1 MRDPEELIRAE
12 LFSVERLDQHAESL
26 AKAQRVTDQPKTDR
40 RLATRL
46 RDNGRVL
53 VDAYRTIA
61 EAIREERAITP
72 AAEWLVDNFHAV
84 EEQIRLIRGDLPPG
98 YYRQLPKLADGPFE
112 GYPRVF
118 GLAWAFIA
126 HTDSRFDPQMLS
138 RFVQAYQRV
147 QPLTIGEL
155 WAVAITL
162 RVILVENLRRAAER
176 IVRSRAARQDA
187 DALAD
192 RLLGVGTRQPEPPE
206 AALQRLNRGP
216 LPRAFAVQLV
226 QRLRDQ
232 DPKVTPALVW
242 LDQRLEA
249 QGTTA
254 DEIVQEEHLGQGA
267 MNVTVRNVITSM
279 RLISSTDWAELFE
292 SVSLVDAALAADH
305 DFGAMDFPTR
315 DRYRHA
321 IEELSR
327 GSARSEIEV
336 ARSAIAA
343 ANRASEESRIDD
355 AATSRRHDP
364 GYYLIADG
372 RRAFEREIGFRAPLK
387 DWLKRTETATGILGY
402 LGFIAVL
409 TVLILSLPLLLAA
422 HAGGGGLTLALLM
435 VLALVPATDLAVAL
449 VNRDLTRHHK
459 PELLPGLEL
468 RDGVPPSLRT
478 MVAVPTLLT
487 TCAEVEGQIEHLEVR
502 YLASADAGISF
513 ALLTDWTDSPNEHAS
528 GDQELVAVAARGIA
542 RLNQRYGPAMD
553 GERFF
558 LFHRRRVWNERER
571 QWMGWERK
579 RGKLHELNRLLR
591 GATDT
596 TFVAA
601 QGRNLAVP
609 SGIRY
614 VITLDA
620 DTRLPRGAARRLVGK
635 MAHPLN
641 RPQLDPSSGRVI
653 EGYAVLQP
661 RVTPSLPADK
671 EGSVFQR
678 VFSGPPGID
687 PYAFAVSD
695 VYQDLFGEGSYSGKG
710 IYDVDVFEAALQGR
724 VADNTLLSHDLFEG
738 IFARAGLA
746 SDIEVVEEFPE
757 RYDVAAARE
766 HRWARGD
773 WQLIPWILGSGRSSK
788 SDRRRSAIPL
798 IGRWK
803 MADNLRRTLS
813 APAILLALVAGWMLL
828 PLASAAGW
836 TGFIVLTI
844 ALPRL
849 LPFFAGIIPRR
860 QGISKRS
867 HVRAVAVDLALGLS
881 QIALLVTFLAHQ
893 TWLMTD
899 AIIRTLFRLLVTR
912 RMMLEWVTAAQAK
925 LGTHLDLKGFYRRMV
940 GAVGIAALA
949 AVAVACTEPRSL
961 ALAAPFVILWMLSP
975 GIAFWISLPPPA
987 QGLNPVSAAD
997 AQVLRL
1003 GARRTWRFFETFVTA
1018 EDHMLPPD
1026 NFQESPKPVVA
1037 HRTSPTNLGLYLLST
1052 IAARDFGWMGI
1063 FETTQR
1069 LDATFTSMN
1078 RLDRFRGHFYN
1089 WYDTTDL
1096 HALEPKYVSSVD
1108 SGNLAGDLLVLGNA
1122 CREMIDRPVVSTQ
1135 WLAGIADALELT
1147 RESLRALTDDK
1158 RTQTVTRKQLQDE
1171 LDAVAGLL
1179 AAHSPDSST
1188 HRCAPAGPRA
1198 ARRHHR
1204 RHRPH
1209 SRRRTR

>member
-343 ANRASEESRIDD
+343 ANRAAEESRIDD

-513 ALLTDWTDSPNEHAS
+513 ALLTDWTDSPTRACIGRPGTSRGRRPRNR
-528 GDQELVAVAARGIA
+528 AAESALWTRDGW
-542 RLNQRYGPAMD
+542 RTVLFVPPAA
-553 GERFF
+553 GLER
-558 LFHRRRVWNERER
+558 
-571 QWMGWERK
+571 
-579 RGKLHELNRLLR
+579 
-591 GATDT
+591 
-596 TFVAA
+596 
-601 QGRNLAVP
+601 
-609 SGIRY
+609 
-614 VITLDA
+614 
-620 DTRLPRGAARRLVGK
+620 ARR
-635 MAHPLN
+635 
-641 RPQLDPSSGRVI
+641 
-653 EGYAVLQP
+653 
-661 RVTPSLPADK
+661 
-671 EGSVFQR
+671 
-678 VFSGPPGID
+678 
-687 PYAFAVSD
+687 
-695 VYQDLFGEGSYSGKG
+695 
-710 IYDVDVFEAALQGR
+710 
-724 VADNTLLSHDLFEG
+724 
-738 IFARAGLA
+738 
-746 SDIEVVEEFPE
+746 
-757 RYDVAAARE
+757 
-766 HRWARGD
+766 
-773 WQLIPWILGSGRSSK
+773 
-788 SDRRRSAIPL
+788 
-798 IGRWK
+798 
-803 MADNLRRTLS
+803 
-813 APAILLALVAGWMLL
+813 
-828 PLASAAGW
+828 
-836 TGFIVLTI
+836 
-844 ALPRL
+844 
-849 LPFFAGIIPRR
+849 
-860 QGISKRS
+860 
-867 HVRAVAVDLALGLS
+867 AVDGMGTQAWE
-881 QIALLVTFLAHQ
+881 IA
-893 TWLMTD
+893 
-899 AIIRTLFRLLVTR
+899 
-912 RMMLEWVTAAQAK
+912 
-925 LGTHLDLKGFYRRMV
+925 
-940 GAVGIAALA
+940 
-949 AVAVACTEPRSL
+949 
-961 ALAAPFVILWMLSP
+961 
-975 GIAFWISLPPPA
+975 
-987 QGLNPVSAAD
+987 
-997 AQVLRL
+997 
-1003 GARRTWRFFETFVTA
+1003 
-1018 EDHMLPPD
+1018 
-1026 NFQESPKPVVA
+1026 
-1037 HRTSPTNLGLYLLST
+1037 
-1052 IAARDFGWMGI
+1052 
-1063 FETTQR
+1063 
-1069 LDATFTSMN
+1069 
-1078 RLDRFRGHFYN
+1078 
-1089 WYDTTDL
+1089 
-1096 HALEPKYVSSVD
+1096 
-1108 SGNLAGDLLVLGNA
+1108 
-1122 CREMIDRPVVSTQ
+1122 
-1135 WLAGIADALELT
+1135 
-1147 RESLRALTDDK
+1147 
-1158 RTQTVTRKQLQDE
+1158 
-1171 LDAVAGLL
+1171 
-1179 AAHSPDSST
+1179 
-1188 HRCAPAGPRA
+1188 
-1198 ARRHHR
+1198 
-1204 RHRPH
+1204 
-1209 SRRRTR
+1209 